1 MAGDSDDKSGIPAWQ
16 RQQAPL
22 QSGKGTPQPEK
33 KKEAEKGAEDEA
45 SVESIQDEE
54 AAPPVDD
61 GAQQLEM
68 VEKFLEEPTVQQAP
82 LSKKRAFLESKS
94 VPVDTIDKLLPPEQ
108 NSDKAHEFIRAFKA
122 QQQATRPPP
131 PPQTTSAP
139 PIITYPEFLV
149 DAHKPPP
156 LITPTRVVNAL
167 YVASG
172 VGALVYGASKYLV
185 NPMIENLAE
194 ARHDF
199 HSHTHAQLTEF
210 NGRLSKI
217 VSSVP
222 DRKKELSA
230 LLQGDEMENE
240 STTSDPIELYHRD
253 FGTQTSPPFTP
264 FPPVPPPPTE
274 ANKSEAEYTST
285 GLVILQSHL
294 NELLDGSQKNEQSHK
309 ERLEESRKLRHYLD
323 TIMYLSPNP
332 NVWTQQEDQWRS
344 DAGMSKK
351 ADPVDDLKKEIR
363 GVKGV
368 LLSARRFPTMGANVG
383 VGRVGA

>member
-1 MAGDSDDKSGIPAWQ
+1 MMAGESGSKSSVPAWQ
-16 RQQAPL
+16 RQQD
-22 QSGKGTPQPEK
+22 SSTPKPENNVPQAAK
-33 KKEAEKGAEDEA
+33 VAEEGAEDEA
-45 SVESIQDEE
+45 SIESIQDEE

-61 GAQQLEM
+61 GARQLEM
-68 VEKFLEEPTVQQAP
+68 VEKFLAEPAVQEAP

-94 VPVDTIDKLLPPEQ
+94 VPVETIDKLLPPEPK
-108 NSDKAHEFIRAFKA
+108 SDKGNEFLQAFHT
-122 QQQATRPPP
+122 QQQAARPATQ
-131 PPQTTSAP
+131 PQTTSGP

-149 DAHKPPP
+149 DAHRTPP

-185 NPMIENLAE
+185 SPMIENLTE
-194 ARHDF
+194 SRHDF
-199 HSHTHAQLTEF
+199 HSHTHTHLLEF
-210 NGRLSKI
+210 NEQLSKI
-217 VSSVP
+217 VSKVP
-222 DRKKELSA
+222 DQKKDLPG
-230 LLQGDEMENE
+230 LQGDEMEDE
-240 STTSDPIELYHRD
+240 SITSDPTELYHRD
-253 FGTQTSPPFTP
+253 FGTQTSPPATP
-264 FPPVPPPPTE
+264 SPSALDLPTE
-274 ANKSEAEYTST
+274 AKKSEAEYTST
-285 GLVILQSHL
+285 GLGILQSHL
-294 NELLDGSQKNEQSHK
+294 NELLEGSLKNEQAHK

-323 TIMYLSPNP
+323 TIMYSSPSP

-351 ADPVDDLKKEIR
+351 ADAVDNLKKEIR